1 LPHTVTLIEEEQK
14 VPRIPLISTESDL
27 TAEQRR
33 VVDGILGRR
42 GGRIPG
48 PFRLSLHCPA
58 ITEAWHPLGETL
70 RLKSGF
76 PLRLSE
82 LTILLA
88 ARLWDCDYVFNSHAP
103 IAIEGG
109 LSKTVVAAL
118 QKGGRP
124 AFDQPDEAAIYDYC
138 TELFE
143 RHAVSDTTYSRA
155 QEIFGVPGVVELTA
169 LFGYYTMVAM
179 TILAH
184 QMPVPGDAKF
194 RLERKA

>member
-1 LPHTVTLIEEEQK
+1 VA
-14 VPRIPLISTESDL
+14 RIPLISTDSDL
-27 TAEQRR
+27 TPDQRR

-70 RLKSGF
+70 RLNSGF

-88 ARLWDCDYVFNSHAP
+88 ARCWDCEYVFNAHAS

-109 LSKTVVAAL
+109 LPKSVVAAL

-124 AFDQPDEAAIYDYC
+124 DFEQADEAAIHDYC

-143 RHAVSDTTYSRA
+143 RHAVSERTYARA
-155 QEIFGVPGVVELTA
+155 LELFGVPGVVELTA

-184 QMPVPGDAKF
+184 EMPVPGDAKF
-194 RLERKA
+194 RLEEKP